1 MTEDYRLERHGNPLE
16 NDPGAFQRRQRL
28 QQLGLTRTG
37 ARELDAFAADLAAD
51 VSSMTG
57 GGLPYTMVNLFFD
70 ADQEPVQYFAGLH
83 DPNGGMKRYMN
94 LNEGFCAHVV
104 KRRLALQLDDV
115 CDYPRFGENPA
126 LDLLNVRTYLGAPVI
141 DDDGTVLATVCTVDN
156 DVRKY
161 GRDGIPFIKEK
172 ANAVLDILK
181 RPLTPVVDG
190 ERL

>member
-104 KRRLALQLDDV
+104 KRRLAL
-115 CDYPRFGENPA
+115 
-126 LDLLNVRTYLGAPVI
+126 LNVRTYLGAPVI

-161 GRDGIPFIKEK
+161 GRDGIAFIKEK